1 MGHVI
6 GVDVGSQSIKGVL
19 VDESGATTAVAS
31 APLRMH
37 HQESGWAEQVPA
49 DWTTALCRVVRRLL
63 DAHPVPVDMLA
74 LASQVDGVVPVGA
87 DGLPLRQA
95 IIWLDRR
102 ATAQSDALAEAV
114 GEQAL
119 FERTGLNADASHSA
133 PKMMWL
139 RDHDP
144 DVWRLTRRLLPVG
157 GYLLAWLTGTFL
169 QDPANASSTLLYDLR
184 TGDYDPRLCE
194 AAGIDPGLL
203 PAVAPA
209 TQVAGQLTR
218 TAAEALGLPREC
230 RVVVGTGDEHAASLA
245 AGVIAPGVV
254 ADVTGTA
261 EPVTAAARE
270 LVLDEDRLVETH
282 GHAVPGTYLVE
293 NPGFVSGGS
302 TLWLATSVLDVAQA
316 DIFDLADEA
325 PPGSDGV
332 LFLPALTGATAPRWN
347 ADMRGCFNGLSMNH
361 GRPHLARAVLEG
373 CAYALRDIVDR
384 LDALGLAGDEVRIV
398 GGGGRSP
405 LWCRIKADVLG
416 RPVRPVLSQEG
427 TALGAAMLAGT
438 ASGIFRDIDDAAAR
452 TVRLAPEP
460 VLPGRAATD
469 VYAESYV
476 RYRALF
482 DGVEGALL

>member
-19 VDESGATTAVAS
+19 VDEWGATTAVAG

-37 HQESGWAEQVPA
+37 HRESCWAEQLPD
-49 DWTTALCRVVRRLL
+49 DWTAALCQVVRRLL
-63 DAHPVPVDMLA
+63 DGRAAQVDMLG
-74 LASQVDGVVPVGA
+74 LASQVDGVVPVDA
-87 DGLPLRQA
+87 DGRALREA
-95 IIWLDRR
+95 LIWLDRR
-102 ATAQSDALAEAV
+102 ATAQSDALVAAV
-114 GEQAL
+114 GERAL
-119 FERTGLNADASHSA
+119 FDRTGLNADASHGA

-139 RDHDP
+139 REHDP
-144 DVWRLTRRLLPVG
+144 EVWRRTHGLLPVG
-157 GYLLAWLTGTFL
+157 GYLLAWLTGVRL
-169 QDPANASSTLLYDLR
+169 NDPANASSTMLYDLR
-184 TGDYDPRLCE
+184 TGDYDTGLCE
-194 AAGIDPGLL
+194 AAGIDPAML

-209 TQVAGQLTR
+209 TRVAGPLTPA
-218 TAAEALGLPREC
+218 AAEALGLSPDC

-245 AGVIAPGVV
+245 AGVIAPGDV

-261 EPVTAAARE
+261 EPVTAAA
-270 LVLDEDRLVETH
+270 DEPVFDEGRLVETH

-302 TLWLATSVLDVAQA
+302 TLWLSTVLDVAQA
-316 DIFDLADEA
+316 AVFDLAAEA
-325 PPGSDGV
+325 PPASDGV

-347 ADMRGCFNGLSMNH
+347 AAMRGCFYGLSMNH
-361 GRPHLARAVLEG
+361 SRPHLARAVLEG

-384 LDALGLAGDEVRIV
+384 LDALGLAGGEVRII

-427 TALGAAMLAGT
+427 TALGAAMLAGI
-438 ASGIFRDIDDAAAR
+438 ASGLFRDVGDAVAR

-460 VLPGRAATD
+460 VLPGSPATE
-469 VYAESYV
+469 VYAESYA

-482 DGVEGALL
+482 DGVEGALA